1 MAWYDQITKKFVAN
15 VATRYMQ
22 ESPWPVLSIFPK
34 INVKQKS
41 GYIAEYTKE
50 DWMRVGD
57 PKDYIRSGA
66 AESIGDSISHGNQ
79 PYFLEKRS
87 LHTDL
92 TEEDREEYD
101 NPFDPVTD
109 GTEWVIDTLGRV
121 ATKLFSDTVF
131 STGIWGTDFDV
142 NASSVKWND
151 STSKPITDVLNQ
163 SQAIEAFTG
172 FRPNKIVLTR
182 DVFNALK
189 VNSQI
194 RDSMKVTTDKVI
206 TEALLAKLFEVE
218 SVQVFRTVETTAK
231 KGKLATKSNT
241 NFMAT
246 NKLLLC
252 YTPKRASKK
261 RPSAGYHLA
270 YKGKYGNVVTRSF
283 PMKQLNNALRV
294 EGDIFIAPKIVSAD
308 LGTLFTNIIV

>member
-1 MAWYDQITKKFVAN
+1 MAWFDQITQKFVAN

-22 ESPWPVLSIFPK
+22 EAPWAPLSIFPK

-66 AESIGDSISHGNQ
+66 SESIGDSISHGYQ

-92 TEEDREEYD
+92 TEDDRNEYD

-109 GTEWVIDTLGRV
+109 STEWVIDTLGRV
-121 ATKLFSDTVF
+121 AAKLFSDTVF
-131 STGIWGTDFDV
+131 TTGVWGLDFDV
-142 NASSVKWND
+142 TASSTKWSS
-151 STSKPITDVLNQ
+151 STSTPITDVLNQ

-172 FRPNKIVLTR
+172 FRPNKMVMTR

-194 RDSMKVTTDKVI
+194 RDSMKVTTDKVV
-206 TEALLAKLFEVE
+206 TEALLAKLFEVDI
-218 SVQVFRTVETTAK
+218 VQVFRTVETTAK
-231 KGKLATKSNT
+231 KGQKSTKDNT

-246 NKLLLC
+246 NKVLLC
-252 YTPKRASKK
+252 YTPQRASKK

-270 YKGKYGNVVTRSF
+270 YKGKYGNVITRTF
-283 PMKQLNNALRV
+283 PMPQLNNALRI
-294 EGDIFIAPKIVSAD
+294 EGDIFIAPKIVSPD
-308 LGTLFTNIIV
+308 LGTLFINVI